1 MFPTSLPPQCV
12 SGELYEVDDAMLAF
26 LDDFESHP
34 GFYCRELAQIALT
47 SDPSGQEVADGST
60 QEAWVYFLP
69 KFKSEMK
76 EKMFLESYSSN
87 SKHHLPYVERY
98 KRKGLVKDMV
108 LPQEWQSS

>member
-47 SDPSGQEVADGST
+47 SDPSGQDELSMQFSREHACFAFIQRAKGPFKG
-60 QEAWVYFLP
+60 QEIQHF
-69 KFKSEMK
+69 
-76 EKMFLESYSSN
+76 
-87 SKHHLPYVERY
+87 
-98 KRKGLVKDMV
+98 
-108 LPQEWQSS
+108 Q